1 MSYRFCNYISPNDQT
16 GTRLCVERG
25 YKLNGTDQSELS
37 CCGMLVNVTNGRD
50 AGICK
55 PITPSGDSCAWK
67 YTLERPAEG
76 TDYCCNI
83 EITHRATGDPSSVQ
97 VV

>member
-1 MSYRFCNYISPNDQT
+1 MSYVFCNYITPNDET
-16 GTRLCVERG
+16 ATRLCVERG

-55 PITPSGDSCAWK
+55 PITSSKGSCASNH
-67 YTLERPAEG
+67 TLERQHG
-76 TDYCCNI
+76 DYCCNI
-83 EITHRATGDPSSVQ
+83 EMTY
-97 VV
+97 